1 MNRDLRLLSASL
13 FTWGIGEGMFL
24 YIQPIYLTR
33 LGANAVQVGGILGLA
48 GVAMTV
54 AHIPAGALADHFGRK
69 AVMSASWVFGLAT
82 AWMMYL
88 ATSLPVFVLALTLYS
103 LTAFVMSPMSSYV
116 TAARGEWSVGR
127 ALTTISASFNG
138 GAILGPVA
146 GGLLAEAF
154 GLRMVY
160 GFAASLFIVST
171 ALILFIKD
179 QPVEPHDDGHRYRAL
194 LHNAALG
201 RLLLVVFVGVTA
213 MYLSWPLTPVYLQ
226 SQRGLSVSQIGA
238 LGSLNALGIVLL
250 NLTLG
255 RATPRLGIIASQ
267 GIVAVS
273 VLFLWRGMGLPW
285 FGLGYLLA
293 GGFRTA
299 RSLMSA
305 LIERIVLPSQMGL
318 AFGLMETLSGVGL
331 AVAPIVAGLL
341 YARQPAA
348 PYPVSLLLLA
358 GSVVLVLVLV
368 PSGDAGLPARPAAQ
382 NAGGQR
388 RE

>member
-1 MNRDLRLLSASL
+1 MNRDLRLLAASL

-69 AVMSASWVFGLAT
+69 AVMSASWVFGLVS

-88 ATSLPVFVLALTLYS
+88 ARSLPLFVLALTLYS

-127 ALTTISASFNG
+127 ALTAISASFNA

-146 GGLLAEAF
+146 GGLVAETF
-154 GLRMVY
+154 GLRTVY
-160 GFAASLFIVST
+160 GCAAAIFIVST
-171 ALILFIKD
+171 ALILFLQG
-179 QPVEPHDDGHRYRAL
+179 QPVEPHGDGGRYRAL
-194 LHNAALG
+194 LSNAALG
-201 RLLLVVFVGVTA
+201 RLLLVVFVSVTA

-226 SQRGLSVSQIGA
+226 AQRGLTVSQIGV

-255 RATPRLGIIASQ
+255 RASPRLGIIASQ
-267 GIVAVS
+267 ALVAAS
-273 VLFLWRGMGLPW
+273 VLLLWRGMGLPLL
-285 FGLGYLLA
+285 GLGYLLA

-299 RSLMSA
+299 RGLLSA
-305 LIERIVLPSQMGL
+305 LIERIVLPSQWGL

-331 AVAPIVAGLL
+331 AVAPLMAGLL
-341 YARQPAA
+341 YDLQPEA
-348 PYPVSLLLLA
+348 PYPASLVLLA
-358 GSVVLVLVLV
+358 LSVGLFYLLV
-368 PSGDAGLPARPAAQ
+368 PSVHTGLAAPSPS
-382 NAGGQR
+382 NKA
-388 RE
+388 

>member
-1 MNRDLRLLSASL
+1 
-13 FTWGIGEGMFL
+13 
-24 YIQPIYLTR
+24 
-33 LGANAVQVGGILGLA
+33 
-48 GVAMTV
+48 
-54 AHIPAGALADHFGRK
+54 
-69 AVMSASWVFGLAT
+69 
-82 AWMMYL
+82 
-88 ATSLPVFVLALTLYS
+88 
-103 LTAFVMSPMSSYV
+103 
-116 TAARGEWSVGR
+116 VGR

-160 GFAASLFIVST
+160 GFAASLFIIST
-171 ALILFIKD
+171 ALILFLQD

-226 SQRGLSVSQIGA
+226 SQRGLTVSQIGA
-238 LGSLNALGIVLL
+238 LGSVNALGIVLL

-255 RATPRLGIIASQ
+255 RAKPRLGIIASQ

-285 FGLGYLLA
+285 LGLGYLLA

-305 LIERIVLPSQMGL
+305 LIEQIVLPSQMGL

-331 AVAPIVAGLL
+331 AVAPVLAGLL

-358 GSVVLVLVLV
+358 GSVVLFFLLV

-382 NAGGQR
+382 NTGGQR

>member
-1 MNRDLRLLSASL
+1 MNRELRLLAASL

-69 AVMSASWVFGLAT
+69 AVMSASWVFGLAS

-88 ATSLPVFVLALTLYS
+88 AKSLPVFVLALTLYS
-103 LTAFVMSPMSSYV
+103 VTAFVMSPMSSYV

-127 ALTTISASFNG
+127 ALTTISASFNA

-146 GGLLAEAF
+146 GGLVADAF
-154 GLRMVY
+154 GLRTVY
-160 GFAASLFIVST
+160 GCAAAIFILSTVLVLF
-171 ALILFIKD
+171 LKG
-179 QPVEPHDDGHRYRAL
+179 QPVEPHGNGGRYRAL
-194 LHNAALG
+194 LGNVALG
-201 RLLLVVFVGVTA
+201 RLLIVVFVSVTA

-226 SQRGLSVSQIGA
+226 AQRGLTVSQIGI

-255 RATPRLGIIASQ
+255 RASPRLGIVASQ
-267 GIVAVS
+267 VLVAAS
-273 VLFLWRGMGLPW
+273 VLLLWRGLGLPLL
-285 FGLGYLLA
+285 GLGYLLA

-299 RSLMSA
+299 RGLLSA
-305 LIERIVLPSQMGL
+305 YIERIVLPSQWGL

-331 AVAPIVAGLL
+331 AVAPLMAGLL
-341 YARQPAA
+341 YDHQPAS
-348 PYPVSLLLLA
+348 PYPASLILLA
-358 GSVVLVLVLV
+358 VSIGLFYLLV
-368 PSGDAGLPARPAAQ
+368 PSARVGSATPSPSPTA
-382 NAGGQR
+382 
-388 RE
+388 